1 MQTHL
6 ADFIRDTPEGQEAE
20 AIVRTCVHCGFC
32 LATCPTYQLLGDE
45 LDSPRGRIYLMKQ
58 MLEGEPVTR
67 KTQLH
72 LDRCLTCR
80 ACETVCPSGVKY
92 GRLVD
97 IGRGLVEKKVGRGAA
112 ASGMRYALRRVLPN
126 PGLFASLLK
135 TGRAMRPLLP
145 ARLQDQ
151 IPQPIQKFVPGG
163 QYPAVHH
170 RRKMLVLEGCVQPA
184 LVPNINAAARRVL
197 DKLGISLIRAPDAG
211 CCGAVSYHLNA
222 QQEGLDYMRRNV
234 DAWWPYVRDMR
245 DVTDIGNAKDRA
257 RPELAGE
264 GADEDSV
271 ESAGVEAIVMTASGC
286 GVMVKEYGH
295 LLRHDPAYAGK
306 AARISELAKD
316 ISEIVEAESLSLLR
330 LLGTSIPDEKKPKLA
345 FHSPCTLQHGMK
357 IRGVVEKILLASGF
371 RLTAVPDSHLCCGSA
386 GTYSILQ
393 PELSRQ
399 LLENKVRALE
409 SGAPERIA
417 TANIGCLMHVQS
429 GTSLRVDH
437 WIEILDEALA
447 GLIPAMPATPAMPGR
462 AVSR

>member
-6 ADFIRDTPEGQEAE
+6 ADFIKDTPEGQEAE

-112 ASGMRYALRRVLPN
+112 AAGMRYALRRTLPN

-145 ARLQDQ
+145 ANLRNE
-151 IPQPIQKFVPGG
+151 IPPLARKSEAGELRPEVR
-163 QYPAVHH
+163 H
-170 RRKMLVLEGCVQPA
+170 RRRMLILEGCVQPTLA
-184 LVPNINAAARRVL
+184 PNINAATRRVL
-197 DKLGISLIRAPDAG
+197 DKLGISLISAADAG
-211 CCGAVSYHLNA
+211 CCGAISYHLNA

-234 DAWWPYVRDMR
+234 DAWWPHVR
-245 DVTDIGNAKDRA
+245 DIGNVKDAGKERDKA
-257 RPELAGE
+257 RSGLAEEEGGE
-264 GADEDSV
+264 DD
-271 ESAGVEAIVMTASGC
+271 AGIEAIVMTASGC
-286 GVMVKEYGH
+286 GVTEMEYGQ

-306 AARISELAKD
+306 AARISELTKD
-316 ISEIVEAESLSLLR
+316 ISEIIEAESQSLAR
-330 LLGTSIPDEKKPKLA
+330 LLGTSIPDEKKPRVA

-357 IRGVVEKILLASGF
+357 IRGVVEKILLAAGF

-399 LLENKVRALE
+399 LLENKVKALE
-409 SGAPERIA
+409 SGTPDRIA
-417 TANIGCLMHVQS
+417 TSNIGCLMHVQS
-429 GTSLRVDH
+429 GTSLPVDH
-437 WIEILDEALA
+437 WIEILDEAL
-447 GLIPAMPATPAMPGR
+447 LDRKP
-462 AVSR
+462 V